1 LRFDLPWVTFSRYIL
16 HAIHTTPRYLE
27 GTVARVP
34 PSARRWI
41 FLAAALALIC
51 GFVGFVGLQRWRQE
65 RAACSSLPSLPA
77 AFADRVPTRV
87 LWAWEVPEDLHT
99 LPSSVG
105 VAYLAET
112 YLLTDHITVLPRRQ
126 PLNPAP
132 GAPLIA
138 VVRIE
143 TRPGFTDTSAMRLAL
158 AEHLAYY
165 GTKADIRAS
174 ARGGVRALQIDFDA
188 TQSEQ
193 PFYRSVL
200 ELLRPQLPRTLPLSI
215 TALVSWCGSHS
226 WLHGLPI
233 DEAVPMEFR
242 MGGPRALAFA
252 RTARP
257 NYQIAEPL
265 CRTSLGL
272 STDEPWPASV
282 STLNPSTRV
291 YLFAPRAWR
300 PAELAAISTTP
311 LTSLAREFAR

>member
-1 LRFDLPWVTFSRYIL
+1 MRVLRT
-16 HAIHTTPRYLE
+16 
-27 GTVARVP
+27 
-34 PSARRWI
+34 
-41 FLAAALALIC
+41 
-51 GFVGFVGLQRWRQE
+51 
-65 RAACSSLPSLPA
+65 SLPSLPA
-77 AFADRVPTRV
+77 AFADRVPQRV
-87 LWAWEVPEDLHT
+87 LWAWEEPEDLHT
-99 LPSSVG
+99 LPTNVG

-112 YLLTDHITVLPRRQ
+112 YLLTDHITVMPRRQ
-126 PLNPAP
+126 PLYPAP

-143 TRPGFTDTSAMRLAL
+143 TRPGFADTTALRLAL

-165 GTKADIRAS
+165 GTRSDIRA
-174 ARGGVRALQIDFDA
+174 LQLDFDA
-188 TQSEQ
+188 TQSQQ

-215 TALVSWCGSHS
+215 TALVAWCGPHS
-226 WLHGLPI
+226 WLHTLPI

-242 MGGPRALAFA
+242 MGGPRGMAFA
-252 RTARP
+252 SSTRP
-257 NYQIAEPL
+257 TYAITEPL

-291 YLFAPRAWR
+291 YLFAPRPWR

-311 LTSLAREFAR
+311 LTSLAQTFATRTLAR